1 MNETGLASAKLL
13 ELQSVRQQ
21 IAELIHG
28 SMDIAVDKVL
38 EDIPFAD
45 LHKDF
50 DSLAML
56 ELQFL
61 LEKEYGFEFEI
72 DPHDKNARVSSNATE
87 LAGKLLRQYSQHT
100 NAV

>member
-13 ELQSVRQQ
+13 ELQAVRQQ

-38 EDIPFAD
+38 EDIPFAE

-72 DPHDKNARVSSNATE
+72 DPHDKTARACSNTTE
-87 LAGKLLRQYSQHT
+87 LALELLRQSSQHT
-100 NAV
+100 NTI